1 MSDSASIISE
11 IMEDDWDV
19 LSTFFAYTVEN
30 RKIIYTSNTIEGIN
44 RQFRKVAKTLFPN
57 DDSLRKIFYLAS

>member
-30 RKIIYTSNTIEGIN
+30 RKIIHTSNTIEGIN

-57 DDSLRKIFYLAS
+57 DNSLRKIFYLAS